1 MSNRWIRGAAAVCA
15 LGLTGVT
22 VAANASAA
30 TPSPTPTPSTSAT
43 PAPEATA
50 TPGATPEATPA
61 PEATATPDATPTV
74 TPQACTPAE
83 TLSLI
88 NFNDFHGRLAEDRP
102 DTVGVV
108 GEIERLRADAGDG
121 NSLLLSAGDNIGGS
135 LFPSF
140 SQDDDPAI
148 ELLNAIELDA
158 SAVGNHEFD
167 RGYDD
172 LRQRIDGGGERT
184 QAGFPYLGANVYG
197 AGTQDPV
204 LEEYATFDRAGVKVA
219 VIGAVTPS
227 TAGMVSP
234 AGISDIEF
242 GDPVEAVNR
251 VAAQLSDGDD
261 TNGEADVIIAEYH
274 DGGSSSGSLD
284 DNMANGNFEQMTMS
298 TAPEVDAIFQAHT
311 HQEYAYDAPVGDTGR
326 TRPVIQAQS
335 YWSALGHVTLDVDAD
350 GNVCSYNAEVIEPS
364 MTADEA
370 IAAYPRAAAASE
382 VLERALNEASVI
394 GSQVVGEATAPITR
408 ATDAEGNE
416 NRLAESTLTNMVAQQ
431 FKEVLGNDDANFI
444 GIQNPG
450 GTRDDLDAGEI
461 TYEEAAKVLPFANS
475 LMTTE
480 LTGAQFKTVLEQQWQ
495 RDENG
500 QPLAEGRPFLALGLS
515 DNVTYTY
522 DESREMD
529 DRITGI
535 WINGEPLDPEA
546 TYTVG
551 SGNFLIDG
559 GDQFHELA
567 NGTNRTDTGRVDLE
581 AWTDW
586 LQNASPLSPD
596 FARRGVSVT
605 DVPEVLVHDKPGT
618 ISLGVPLEG
627 GVAADTLTTASAEV
641 PAPATVTARIGD
653 VVIGEGTVTD
663 NMITGMELTVPTE
676 VEPGM
681 HVIEFTVEPNGTVIR
696 VPMVVEAA
704 EEQIDPNV
712 VTHLAY
718 DDTCAPADGSREYTP
733 GETYTWVAC
742 NAFGEPVVNTE
753 FKVYETADNNA
764 ANLEQGNLVDTL
776 TTNDKGEF
784 QMTIP
789 EAGYIGAVSTVTPE
803 VRVIVGQNPTTGEP
817 ITEDPVKPGEPGAG
831 DKPGKPGKP
840 GGPST
845 GGLPKTGL

>member
-1 MSNRWIRGAAAVCA
+1 MSNRWLRGAAAVCA

-43 PAPEATA
+43 PEAA
-50 TPGATPEATPA
+50 ATPEATP
-61 PEATATPDATPTV
+61 TPDATPEV

-88 NFNDFHGRLAEDRP
+88 NFNDFHGRLAPEYP
-102 DTVGVV
+102 DTIGVV
-108 GEIERLRADAGDG
+108 GDIEKLRAEAGEE

-148 ELLNAIELDA
+148 EFLNAIELDA
-158 SAVGNHEFD
+158 AAVGNHEFD
-167 RGYDD
+167 RGYAD
-172 LRQRIDGGGERT
+172 LRERIDGGGERT

-204 LEEYATFDRAGVKVA
+204 LEEYATFEKAGVQVA
-219 VIGAVTPS
+219 VIGAVTGA

-234 AGISDIEF
+234 AGIEDIEF

-251 VAAQLSDGDD
+251 VAAQLSDGDES
-261 TNGEADVIIAEYH
+261 NGEADIIIAEYH
-274 DGGSSSGSLD
+274 DGGPSSGDLD
-284 DNMANGNFEQMTMS
+284 SNMANANFEKMS
-298 TAPEVDAIFQAHT
+298 TQTSPEVDAIFQGHT
-311 HQEYAYDAPVGDTGR
+311 HQEYAYDAPIEGTDR
-326 TRPVIQAQS
+326 TRPVLQAKS
-335 YWSALGHVTLDVDAD
+335 YFEALGHVQLEIDAE
-350 GNVCSYNAEVIEPS
+350 GNVCSYTAENIES
-364 MTADEA
+364 TMTADEA
-370 IAAYPRAAAASE
+370 ADQYPRAAAAAQI
-382 VLERALNEASVI
+382 LERTLNEASVI

-408 ATDAEGNE
+408 ATGADGSE

-431 FKEVLGNDDANFI
+431 FKEVLGNEDANFI

-450 GTRDDLDAGEI
+450 GTRDDIDAGEI

-500 QPLAEGRPFLALGLS
+500 EPLAEGRPFLALGLS

-535 WINGEPLDPEA
+535 WINGEPIDPEA

-559 GDQFHELA
+559 GDQFYELA
-567 NGTNRTDTGRVDLE
+567 NGANRTDTGRVDLE
-581 AWTDW
+581 AWTEW
-586 LQNASPLSPD
+586 LESNSPLSPD

-605 DVPEVLVHDKPGT
+605 DVPEVLVHDEPGT
-618 ISLGVPLEG
+618 ISLGVPVDG
-627 GVAADTLTTASAEV
+627 GVAPDTLTTASTDV
-641 PAPATVTARIGD
+641 PDPATVTARIGD

-663 NMITGMELTVPTE
+663 NMITDMELIVPAE

-681 HVIEFTVEPNGTVIR
+681 HVIEFTVDPNGTVIR
-696 VPMVVEAA
+696 VPMVIEAA
-704 EEQIDPNV
+704 EEQVDPNV

-831 DKPGKPGKP
+831 DKPGKPGEP

>member
-1 MSNRWIRGAAAVCA
+1 MSNRWIRGAAAICA

-43 PAPEATA
+43 PEAA
-50 TPGATPEATPA
+50 ATPEATP
-61 PEATATPDATPTV
+61 TPDATPEV

-88 NFNDFHGRLAEDRP
+88 NFNDFHGRLDPESP

-108 GEIERLRADAGDG
+108 GDIEKLRAEAGEE

-148 ELLNAIELDA
+148 EFLNAIELDA
-158 SAVGNHEFD
+158 AAVGNHEFD
-167 RGYDD
+167 RGYAD
-172 LRQRIDGGGERT
+172 LRERIDGGGERT
-184 QAGFPYLGANVYG
+184 QAGFPYLGANVYEK
-197 AGTQDPV
+197 GTQNPA
-204 LEEYATFDRAGVKVA
+204 LEEYATFEKAGVQVA
-219 VIGAVTPS
+219 VIGAVTGA

-234 AGISDIEF
+234 AGIEDIEF

-251 VAAQLSDGDD
+251 VAAQLSDGDES
-261 TNGEADVIIAEYH
+261 NGEADVIIAEYH
-274 DGGSSSGSLD
+274 DGGPSSGDLD
-284 DNMANGNFEQMTMS
+284 SNMANANFEKMS
-298 TAPEVDAIFQAHT
+298 TQTSPEVDAIFQGHT
-311 HQEYAYDAPVGDTGR
+311 HQEYAYDAPIEGTDR
-326 TRPVIQAQS
+326 TRPVLQAKS
-335 YWSALGHVTLDVDAD
+335 YFEALGHVQLEIDAE
-350 GNVCSYNAEVIEPS
+350 GNVCSYTAENIES
-364 MTADEA
+364 TMTADEA
-370 IAAYPRAAAASE
+370 ADQYPRAAAAAQI
-382 VLERALNEASVI
+382 LERTLNEASVI

-408 ATDAEGNE
+408 ATGADGSE

-431 FKEVLGNDDANFI
+431 FKEVLGNEDANFI

-450 GTRDDLDAGEI
+450 GTRDDIDAGEI

-500 QPLAEGRPFLALGLS
+500 EPLAEGRPFLALGLS

-535 WINGEPLDPEA
+535 WVNGEPIDPDA

-559 GDQFHELA
+559 GDQFYELA
-567 NGTNRTDTGRVDLE
+567 NGANRTDTGRVDLE
-581 AWTDW
+581 AWTEW
-586 LQNASPLSPD
+586 LESNSPLSPD

-605 DVPEVLVHDKPGT
+605 DVPEVLVHDEPGT
-618 ISLGVPLEG
+618 ISLGVPVDG
-627 GVAADTLTTASAEV
+627 GVAPDTLTTASTDV
-641 PAPATVTARIGD
+641 PDPATVTARIGD

-663 NMITGMELTVPTE
+663 NMITDMELIVPAE

-681 HVIEFTVEPNGTVIR
+681 HVIEFTVDPNGTVIR

-704 EEQIDPNV
+704 EEQIDPNM
-712 VTHLAY
+712 VTHLSY
-718 DDTCAPADGSREYTP
+718 DTSCTPADGSREYTP

-742 NAFGEPVVNTE
+742 NAFGEPVANTE
-753 FKVYETADNNA
+753 FKVFETADNNA
-764 ANLEQGNLVDTL
+764 ENLEQGNLVNTL

-803 VRVIVGQNPTTGEP
+803 VRVIVGQNPTTGGP
-817 ITEDPVKPGEPGAG
+817 ITEDPVKPGEPG
-831 DKPGKPGKP
+831 KPGQPGEGGKPGKP
-840 GGPST
+840 GGPSK